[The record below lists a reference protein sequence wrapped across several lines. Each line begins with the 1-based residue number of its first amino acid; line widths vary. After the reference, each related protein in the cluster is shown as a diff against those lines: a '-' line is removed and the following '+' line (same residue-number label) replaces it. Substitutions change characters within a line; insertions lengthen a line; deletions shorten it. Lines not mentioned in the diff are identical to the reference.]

1 MDWMY
6 AGLSSEID
14 RENFLTG
21 RKVDKNFEQYNED
34 FKKTPPRIESLSQ
47 PASSHRFADAPC
59 KKTLLDLDTVRKE
72 DPLVSIKVQEEQVRR
87 DILENPMKMKCLR
100 KIVMKALRRKM
111 KKMYKGRLTPEE
123 RLECARFFHLVDQ
136 MACSRSTG
144 MAGSSKTVGNLALE
158 NSCNKPEMRKDI
170 RGYEKDERSVSKLSD
185 ATRNSSKEFV
195 HSSGGVSD
203 VSKSH
208 RDFQKESRHSTS
220 SSRKRSWAS
229 CEKEKRLN
237 EMVQNASWRK
247 EQRNKQLTA
256 FAAHE
261 KDEIQREKSSKG
273 VKNPDSSIGVYAP
286 DAESYI
292 VFKEIFDPI
301 IECYHHFGPNSRQPA
316 FDLGLDRL
324 DQLCTLDPEGKYI
337 QSTRIR
343 CARTLAGY
351 PFNPLLTEAGYLEIE
366 NKVKDALNALAEDD
380 LRGTYYP
387 LKGMTTEVQKSLI
400 KDHFLFKEGDR
411 FLQAANACRFWP
423 LGRGIFHNK
432 DKTFLIWVNEEDH
445 LRIISMQTGGNVRA
459 VLDRLIRG
467 LDKLGT
473 LLTFARDDRLG
484 WLSFCPTNLGTTI
497 RASVHIKLP
506 LMSARA
512 DFKEICSKMNLQVRG
527 IHGEHSESEGG
538 IHDISNSRRM
548 GITEFEAVKE
558 MYDGVSELIK
568 MEKEMEKNF

>member
-1 MDWMY
+1 MG
-6 AGLSSEID
+6 ASSDVKRSCEICFEQLQRAED
-14 RENFLTG
+14 CSSLLKKYLTQETLDKMKG
-21 RKVDKNFEQYNED
+21 RK
-34 FKKTPPRIESLSQ
+34 TSMG
-47 PASSHRFADAPC
+47 A
-59 KKTLLDLDTVRKE
+59 TL
-72 DPLVSIKVQEEQVRR
+72 I
-87 DILENPMKMKCLR
+87 
-100 KIVMKALRRKM
+100 
-111 KKMYKGRLTPEE
+111 
-123 RLECARFFHLVDQ
+123 
-136 MACSRSTG
+136 
-144 MAGSSKTVGNLALE
+144 
-158 NSCNKPEMRKDI
+158 
-170 RGYEKDERSVSKLSD
+170 
-185 ATRNSSKEFV
+185 
-195 HSSGGVSD
+195 D
-203 VSKSH
+203 V
-208 RDFQKESRHSTS
+208 
-220 SSRKRSWAS
+220 
-229 CEKEKRLN
+229 
-237 EMVQNASWRK
+237 
-247 EQRNKQLTA
+247 
-256 FAAHE
+256 
-261 KDEIQREKSSKG
+261 IQSG
-273 VKNPDSSIGVYAP
+273 VKNLDSSIGVYAP

-301 IECYHHFGPNSRQPA
+301 IECYHQFGPNSRQPA
-316 FDLGLDRL
+316 FDLGLNRL
-324 DQLCTLDPEGKYI
+324 DELCTLDSERKYI

-351 PFNPLLTEAGYLEIE
+351 PFNPLLTEAGYVEIE

-387 LKGMTTEVQKSLI
+387 LKGMTAEVQNKLI

-445 LRIISMQTGGNVRA
+445 LRIISMETGGNVRA

-506 LMSARA
+506 LMSART
-512 DFKEICSKMNLQVRG
+512 DFKETCKKMNLQVRG

-538 IHDISNSRRM
+538 IYDISNSRRM

-568 MEKEMEKNF
+568 MEKEMEKSS